1 MSEPK
6 NPMLPHYSG
15 DPGEIVVAPDKAQ
28 SYFCDNMS
36 VFHSKHA
43 FYTEWRCQFP
53 DGNHVIARI
62 ALTPEHMA
70 DVIRALNENYSRF
83 KSGIVDDVIRKNRP

>member
-43 FYTEWRCQFP
+43 FYT
-53 DGNHVIARI
+53 
-62 ALTPEHMA
+62 
-70 DVIRALNENYSRF
+70 
-83 KSGIVDDVIRKNRP
+83 